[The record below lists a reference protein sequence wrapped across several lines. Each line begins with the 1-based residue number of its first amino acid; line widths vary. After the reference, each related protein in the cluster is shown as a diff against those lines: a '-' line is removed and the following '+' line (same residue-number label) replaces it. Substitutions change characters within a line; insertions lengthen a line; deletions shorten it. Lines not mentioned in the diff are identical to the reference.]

1 MNKFRLTI
9 ALIILAFVSIPGCIL
24 VDNIKIYSRL
34 NDILSAPTEFTN
46 LESTQP
52 NQEYYFT
59 GEILPSKPVVRD
71 FVAAYDMDHRNST
84 IFHNDSTYISDSIM
98 VRLSDNTI
106 ANMRLLDLN
115 WRITIK
121 KEEFECTSKLSRE
134 KQQKESRDYYY
145 GIKVG
150 ESIQFVGSTTKTYP
164 LTIENVRVI
173 RPATDSGN
181 LLWNYAASNK
191 FLRMMTFVLFWFCL
205 IPSILIGVILFGK
218 TN

>member
-1 MNKFRLTI
+1 MNKFRLTV
-9 ALIILAFVSIPGCIL
+9 AFIILAFVSIPGCIL
-24 VDNIKIYSRL
+24 VDNIKIYSQL
-34 NDILSAPTEFTN
+34 NDILSAPLEFTN

-59 GEILPSKPVVRD
+59 AEILPSKTVVRD

-84 IFHNDSTYISDSIM
+84 IFHNDSTYISDSII
-98 VRLSDNTI
+98 VRLSDNSI
-106 ANMRLLDLN
+106 ANMRILDLN

-121 KEEFECTSKLSRE
+121 KEDFECARELSRE

-150 ESIQFVGSTTKTYP
+150 ESIQFVGSVSSSLP

-173 RPATDSGN
+173 RPASDTGN
-181 LLWNYAASNK
+181 LLWNYASSNK